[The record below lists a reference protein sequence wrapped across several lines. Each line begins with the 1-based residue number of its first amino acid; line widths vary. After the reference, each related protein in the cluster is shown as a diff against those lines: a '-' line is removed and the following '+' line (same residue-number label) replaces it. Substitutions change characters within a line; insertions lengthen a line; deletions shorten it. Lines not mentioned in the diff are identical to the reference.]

1 MKIKDLATSEKPRE
15 RLLFKGAEYL
25 SNAELIAILLNTGRK
40 GSSSVDIAH
49 EILSAVDSIHDLK
62 KLTISDLQ
70 NIKGIGAYKA
80 IVLKAA
86 FELGERMHSGSIEK
100 QVKITSPQD
109 VATFLMGE
117 MQHLTQEIFVAL
129 FLNSKN
135 VVIKKQTIFKGTLT
149 SAIVHPRELFNAAIQ
164 WASNAV
170 IVVHNHPSGDA
181 TPSDE
186 DIQTTK
192 RLIQCGEILGID
204 ILDHI
209 IIGNGNYVSLVEAG
223 YFD

>member
-15 RLLFKGAEYL
+15 RLLYKGAEHL

-40 GSSSVDIAH
+40 GSSSVEIAH
-49 EILSAVDSIHDLK
+49 EILSTVDSIHDLK

-70 NIKGIGAYKA
+70 NIKGIGVYKA

-109 VATFLMGE
+109 AATFLMGE

>member
-15 RLLFKGAEYL
+15 RLLYKGAEHL
-25 SNAELIAILLNTGRK
+25 SNAELLAILLNTGRK
-40 GSSSVDIAH
+40 GFSSIDIAH
-49 EILSAVDSIHDLK
+49 EILSTVDSIHYLK

-70 NIKGIGAYKA
+70 NI

-86 FELGERMHSGSIEK
+86 FELGERMHSGSIES
-100 QVKITSPQD
+100 QIKITSPQD

-129 FLNSKN
+129 FLNSKIIE
-135 VVIKKQTIFKGTLT
+135 IKKQTIFKGTLT

-164 WASNAV
+164 WASNAI

-204 ILDHI
+204 IIDHI
-209 IIGNGNYVSLVEAG
+209 IIGNGSYVSLVEEG

>member
-70 NIKGIGAYKA
+70 NIKGIGVYKA

>member
-15 RLLFKGAEYL
+15 RLLYKGAEHL
-25 SNAELIAILLNTGRK
+25 SNAELLAILLNTGRK
-40 GSSSVDIAH
+40 GFSSIDIAH
-49 EILSAVDSIHDLK
+49 EILSTVDSIHYLK

-70 NIKGIGAYKA
+70 NIKGIGTYKA

-86 FELGERMHSGSIEK
+86 FELGERMHSGSIES
-100 QVKITSPQD
+100 QIKITSPQD

-135 VVIKKQTIFKGTLT
+135 IVIKKQTIFKGTLT

-164 WASNAV
+164 WASNAI

-204 ILDHI
+204 IIDHI
-209 IIGNGNYVSLVEAG
+209 IIGNSSYVSLVEEG